1 MSLNILFDQ
10 FGLEK
15 TRLGNFKMSIS
26 RLKTILYQKVAKF
39 AFFTKGLV
47 HNLGQRFEVSSPCFF

>member
-15 TRLGNFKMSIS
+15 QGKETFLI
-26 RLKTILYQKVAKF
+26 
-39 AFFTKGLV
+39 FFYENYELTP
-47 HNLGQRFEVSSPCFF
+47 F